1 MRRFAPALRIYPQES
16 FPWRAVMSHPIAI
29 VLATA
34 SLVMLSGA
42 SSADDGVVPIDQAV
56 VAASGG
62 FPYKITVP
70 GSYRLS
76 GNLVVKAADTT
87 AVDIQTSN
95 VTLDLNGF
103 SITGPG
109 SSVGLYGVADLD
121 ADSAIAIRNGTITGF
136 SYGIQLTGSG
146 GSKDMVTGAD
156 RQHRHR
162 EQD

>member
-87 AVDIQTSN
+87 AVDIH
-95 VTLDLNGF
+95 
-103 SITGPG
+103 
-109 SSVGLYGVADLD
+109 
-121 ADSAIAIRNGTITGF
+121 
-136 SYGIQLTGSG
+136 
-146 GSKDMVTGAD
+146 